1 MIASALLALVLNCS
15 IVGDIADA
23 AKTRS
28 IYLGGE
34 FDKATGDVEEL
45 TLATEIMALEQ
56 LRNDMI
62 VWRAVNCKEQGK

>member
-15 IVGDIADA
+15 LAGDIAEA

-45 TLATEIMALEQ
+45 TLATEIMSLEQ
-56 LRNDMI
+56 LRTEML
-62 VWRAVNCKEQGK
+62 VWQAVNCKEEGK

>member
-15 IVGDIADA
+15 IVGDIAEA

-34 FDKATGDVEEL
+34 FDKATGAVEEL

-62 VWRAVNCKEQGK
+62 VWRSVNCKEKSE